1 MQQFFALFKK
11 EMNGYFKS
19 YFAYMIFFIYLFVS
33 VGCAFYFG
41 AYLAMHDTSV
51 YALFYLQP
59 AILALLIPALTMR
72 LWSDEYKS
80 GTAEFLL
87 TQPLSNRLPVMAKSV
102 ASGVFAMAM
111 SLFLLPF
118 IIYTSFWLKI
128 DWNNV
133 ACSYIGVWLYILLF
147 CSLGCFISSLSKYTI
162 ISYLLT
168 VFVSG
173 LWLLLPFSKLYDIY
187 NNFLFAEVGISDFLY
202 FVISF
207 AALLWLNV
215 LVLDYRR
222 SAQKNKNLR
231 FVIFSLLFVI
241 GVILSNIA
249 LFMLF
254 DAHKAD
260 FTHNKQYTLQPKTR
274 EIVNAT
280 VKPITLDVYISKD
293 LKAKNAEY
301 YYYYQQTK
309 RFVEKYG
316 KESASMINVNITEV
330 EPFSEL
336 EKNVLNSGLYYE
348 ENAKGT
354 KDYFGAV
361 IRDNESQGVV
371 IKQFLPQRRAFLEK
385 DIDKA
390 LLKLTQK
397 DVIKSV
403 GIYFDP
409 TQNLEEFNAF
419 TLNLEEDYNI
429 LNVTEDTYEISLK
442 LDLLILVN
450 PKEMPLSFLYAI
462 DQYIANG
469 GKVLIF
475 FDLLTKGQ
483 SENTNM
489 KSLQAVVFMDQMN
502 VLLGDDFTDDGKPG
516 ENYKVS
522 EQKLNLYKAMTFTAD
537 DKEFAVTPV
546 IENPKGYIGAV
557 LRGQYKSAFEE
568 NPHKVKEILRNM
580 MPHTIYSSE
589 TATVAFIGDADIIEN
604 ETWMADSSPD
614 ANPYSVIN
622 KSANMLSVRKLI
634 DELAGNEIFN
644 ELPQKNDNESLF
656 GIGEQVNAAIFGK
669 YYEQYVSI
677 LEEMKMSRL
686 KLLQKSGGDSEKL
699 QTLAQVDESGLAF
712 GQAEQKME
720 NLFYQIRQQY
730 SLTINKI
737 IAMNVFVMPILATG
751 FLWLAMLFVG
761 RRRLKKIREIAN
773 D

>member
-19 YFAYMIFFIYLFVS
+19 YFAFMIFFIYLFVS
-33 VGCAFYFG
+33 IGCAFYFG
-41 AYLAMHDTSV
+41 AYLAMHDASV

-59 AILALLIPALTMR
+59 VILALLIPALTMR

-87 TQPLSNRLPVMAKSV
+87 TQPLKNRLPVLAKF
-102 ASGVFAMAM
+102 AAAGVFAVAM

-118 IIYTSFWLKI
+118 IMYTATWLKI
-128 DWNNV
+128 DWNNIL
-133 ACSYIGVWLYILLF
+133 CSYAGIWLYILLF

-168 VFVSG
+168 VFISA
-173 LWLLLPFSKLYDIY
+173 LWLLLPLSKLYDVY

-202 FVISF
+202 FVIST

-231 FVIFSLLFVI
+231 FGIFASLFVV
-241 GVILSNIA
+241 GVVLLNSA
-249 LFMLF
+249 LLILF
-254 DAHKAD
+254 DAHKTD
-260 FTHNKQYTLQPKTR
+260 FTSDGQYTLQPKTR
-274 EIVNAT
+274 QIVSSV
-280 VKPITLDVYISKD
+280 VKPITLDVYIAKD

-309 RFVEKYG
+309 RFIEKYG
-316 KESASMINVNITEV
+316 KESASMISVNVTET

-336 EKNVLNSGLYYE
+336 EKNVINSGLYYE

-361 IRDNESQGVV
+361 IRDNEGQGLV

-397 DVIKSV
+397 EVIKSI

-409 TQNLEEFNAF
+409 LQNLGEFNAF

-429 LNVTEDTYEISLK
+429 LNVTDDTYEISSK

-475 FDLLTKGQ
+475 FDLLTNGQ

-489 KSLQAVVFMDQMN
+489 KTLQVVAFLDQMN
-502 VLLGDDFTDDGKPG
+502 VLLGEDFTDEGTAAG
-516 ENYKVS
+516 NYKVS
-522 EQKLNLYKAMTFTAD
+522 EQKLKLYKALTFTATD
-537 DKEFAVTPV
+537 SEFEITPV
-546 IENPKGYIGAV
+546 IENTKGFIGAV
-557 LRGQYKSAFEE
+557 LRGQYKSVFET
-568 NPHKVKEILRNM
+568 NPHQSKEILSSM

-589 TATVAFIGDADIIEN
+589 TATVAFVGDADIIEN
-604 ETWMADSSPD
+604 ETWVADGSPD
-614 ANPYSVIN
+614 TNPYSVIN
-622 KSANMLSVRKLI
+622 KSANMLLLRKLI
-634 DELAGNEIFN
+634 DELAGNDIYN
-644 ELPQKNDNESLF
+644 ELPQKNDYESLF
-656 GIGEQVNAAIFGK
+656 GIGEQVNAEIFGQ
-669 YYEQYVSI
+669 YYEEYGSI
-677 LEEMKMSRL
+677 LEDMKMAQL
-686 KLLQKSGGDSEKL
+686 KLLQKSGGDEQKL
-699 QTLAQVDESGLAF
+699 QTMMQLDEAGLAL

-720 NLFYQIRQQY
+720 NLFYQIRRQY
-730 SLTINKI
+730 SSEINEV
-737 IAMNVFVMPILATG
+737 IAINVFAIPVLSTI
-751 FLWLAMLFVG
+751 FLWLAALLVG
-761 RRRLKKIREIAN
+761 RYRLKKIKELSN
-773 D
+773 E